1 MDSPGLRERNKER
14 RRTAI
19 VRAALELFGERGF
32 DATTVAEIAEAA
44 EVSPRTVS
52 LYFPTK
58 LDLALSRI
66 SESAEQLTAALRY
79 RNPGQRTSDVVA
91 TWLRERDAA
100 GDPDGLR
107 ELSRRMFDANPEL
120 RALRTARIAVAITE
134 CARTIAEDMGV
145 APDDIRARIA
155 AAATAAVMLEFTDVP
170 TRLHD
175 NEAITLSID
184 FLEAGITR
192 LSE

>member
-1 MDSPGLRERNKER
+1 MGTAGLRERSKER
-14 RRTAI
+14 RRAAI
-19 VRAALELFGERGF
+19 IRAALELFGERGF
-32 DATTVAEIAEAA
+32 DATTVADIAETA
-44 EVSPRTVS
+44 EVSLRTVS

-58 LDLALSRI
+58 LDLALSRV
-66 SESAEQLTAALRY
+66 SEAAEQLAAELRH
-79 RNPGQRTSDVVA
+79 RLPGQRTSDVMA
-91 TWLRERDAA
+91 AWLRQRNAE

-107 ELSRRMFDANPEL
+107 ELSRRMFDVNPQL

-134 CARTIAEDMGV
+134 SARTIAEDMGV

-170 TRLHD
+170 ARLHD
-175 NEAITLSID
+175 DQASTWSID

-192 LSE
+192 LSQ